1 MKGFF
6 LSLDQRW
13 KPVSLNQG
21 PQRGFLLSLASHPLT
36 PADGFSGQ
44 VHQIRSGHVYITVVD
59 RSTILS
65 IFKMTSPE
73 LGEEDSSG
81 EKKKTKQQKRALE
94 KSGFS
99 TWASPSPPAFPG
111 SFLSSVCLLQI
122 YFPYPQYRP
131 LLKGCVQLLSGD
143 FSFLYLSS
151 LKFFLLFHSFFF
163 N

>member
-6 LSLDQRW
+6 LTLDQRW

-81 EKKKTKQQKRALE
+81 EKKKNQTTKTSSWE
-94 KSGFS
+94 KWVFNLGIPFPSCFS
-99 TWASPSPPAFPG
+99 R
-111 SFLSSVCLLQI
+111 V
-122 YFPYPQYRP
+122 
-131 LLKGCVQLLSGD
+131 
-143 FSFLYLSS
+143 FSFLCVSAPNLFS
-151 LKFFLLFHSFFF
+151 LPPVQASPQGLRPAAFWRFFLFVLVKLEIFPAISFFF
-163 N
+163 F